1 MKTDSKITEEL
12 MQHISAEEIVESMYS
27 LLDTYLKI
35 DENYKDDG
43 GSAYIRGGIASL
55 QQAIQ
60 NVKMRAGWNKELSD
74 LLNK

>member
-1 MKTDSKITEEL
+1 MKTDSKITPEL

-27 LLDTYLKI
+27 LLETYLKM
-35 DENYKDDG
+35 DDD